1 MTKGE
6 RDWLKLQDS
15 FICLSLY
22 LKMCTVG
29 CRFLFLS
36 FIDVSWIWDRLYHV
50 RDETYLC
57 FMLYLCIS
65 WDMIFIYILVAC
77 GLEKMCNECY
87 VWITCVI
94 FIFIRTMHARMKIFD
109 VMSLYLFLCDI
120 SWHMHHSFTLSHT
133 HALHGC
139 NDLGGVSYMF

>member
-22 LKMCTVG
+22 LKICTIG
-29 CRFLFLS
+29 CSFLFLS

-57 FMLYLCIS
+57 FIYVSLETWSL
-65 WDMIFIYILVAC
+65 FIYQWFLD
-77 GLEKMCNECY
+77 LRKMCNECY

-109 VMSLYLFLCDI
+109 VMPLYLFLCHI
-120 SWHMHHSFTLSHT
+120 SCHMHHGFTLSHT
-133 HALHGC
+133 HAPHGC